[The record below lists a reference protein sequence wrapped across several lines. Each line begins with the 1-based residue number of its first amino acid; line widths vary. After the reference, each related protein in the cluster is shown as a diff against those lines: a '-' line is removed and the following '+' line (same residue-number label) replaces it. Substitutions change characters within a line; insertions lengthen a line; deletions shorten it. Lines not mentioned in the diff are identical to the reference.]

1 MSEHHGDGP
10 GTGHGEHGAPGGT
23 PARPRNRT
31 RTRLTLTLLGATALA
46 TGIPSGSAAAD
57 ETHTDSHNG
66 HRITVISIGQID
78 DPMEDVLEHAS
89 ILGGD
94 TSTVG

>member
-1 MSEHHGDGP
+1 MSEAGGSRTHRG
-10 GTGHGEHGAPGGT
+10 GAR
-23 PARPRNRT
+23 ARVRWA
-31 RTRLTLTLLGATALA
+31 LTALGATALA
-46 TGIPSGSAAAD
+46 TAVPSGAAVAD